1 LKKPKKKEE
10 KEKTSIPKL
19 DRSLRSHSSSS
30 SSSKKKQTSSTRLD
44 FNEVQHLAEITAKLN
59 LSSPTIHFRS
69 LFDQTINIF
78 DPNNSYRITSNTPR
92 PSRLEYYIK
101 PYRGEP
107 EISTKTNRQRSRS
120 LSQQSEK
127 RTHRYH
133 FSNEYVRLSTKQ
145 SNRKEHISWSPV
157 RDYVHQGK
165 DHTIIT
171 PMKK

>member
-1 LKKPKKKEE
+1 LKKSKKKEE

-19 DRSLRSHSSSS
+19 DRSLRSHSS
-30 SSSKKKQTSSTRLD
+30 KKKQTSSTRLD
-44 FNEVQHLAEITAKLN
+44 FNEIQHLAEITAKLN
-59 LSSPTIHFRS
+59 LSSPSIHFRS

-78 DPNNSYRITSNTPR
+78 DPNNSYRITSNTSR

-120 LSQQSEK
+120 HSQQSEK

-133 FSNEYVRLSTKQ
+133 FSNEYVRLPTRQ

-165 DHTIIT
+165 DHTVIT
-171 PMKK
+171 PTKK